1 MFPEAVFYQPFDFM
15 ATVFFLYS
23 HLKNGRIMLCLVAS
37 VHTSIC
43 KLFLF
48 LELPMQFLSSDA
60 ESYSLGGGEREGVA
74 FHFGITGSPVLLNL
88 FPFED

>member
-1 MFPEAVFYQPFDFM
+1 
-15 ATVFFLYS
+15 
-23 HLKNGRIMLCLVAS
+23 
-37 VHTSIC
+37 
-43 KLFLF
+43 
-48 LELPMQFLSSDA
+48 MQFLSSDA